1 VIGADAPIYP
11 RQRVGTYFRSNDRR
25 EILLGNM
32 VYSMKKDRERKERLS
47 GEERRTRII
56 DAALKLFAD
65 KGFSGTRTR
74 EIAELAEI
82 SETLIFQHFKTKA
95 DLYREALGELF
106 SHHPVMPE
114 VEEKMAK
121 KDDFDVFSTLALHVI
136 RHNRQ
141 DRRIMRLA
149 IFSALEGFHFAEMAG
164 HGEEKAPVLPE
175 LLGRYI
181 QRRIDEGAFKRVNAQ
196 IAGQLFIETIFM
208 YVADQEVPISGPPLS
223 FSDEETVETL
233 VRIFLDGLKP

>member
-1 VIGADAPIYP
+1 M
-11 RQRVGTYFRSNDRR
+11 
-25 EILLGNM
+25 E
-32 VYSMKKDRERKERLS
+32 KDRERKERLS

-82 SETLIFQHFKTKA
+82 SETLIFQHFRTKA
-95 DLYREALGELF
+95 DLYREALGALF

-121 KDDFDVFSTLALHVI
+121 KDDYDVFSTLALHVI

-149 IFSALEGFHFAEMAG
+149 IFSALEGPHTADIFRHRKEV
-164 HGEEKAPVLPE
+164 EPPLPE
-175 LLGRYI
+175 LLGGYI
-181 QRRIDEGAFKRVNAQ
+181 QQRIDEGAFKKVNAQ
-196 IAGQLFIETIFM
+196 IVGQLFVEAIFM
-208 YVADQEVPISGPPLS
+208 YIADQEASISGPPLP
-223 FSDEETVETL
+223 FSAEEVVETL
-233 VRIFLDGLKP
+233 VRIFLDGLKT

>member
-1 VIGADAPIYP
+1 MILSP
-11 RQRVGTYFRSNDRR
+11 RR
-25 EILLGNM
+25 
-32 VYSMKKDRERKERLS
+32 MKGVKQDRERKERLS

-149 IFSALEGFHFAEMAG
+149 IFSALEGFHFAEVVG
-164 HGEEKAPVLPE
+164 HGEETGPPLPE

-181 QRRIDEGAFKRVNAQ
+181 QQRIDEGGFKRVNAQ

-208 YVADQEVPISGPPLS
+208 YVADQEAPISGPPLP

-233 VRIFLDGLKP
+233 VRIFLDGLKL